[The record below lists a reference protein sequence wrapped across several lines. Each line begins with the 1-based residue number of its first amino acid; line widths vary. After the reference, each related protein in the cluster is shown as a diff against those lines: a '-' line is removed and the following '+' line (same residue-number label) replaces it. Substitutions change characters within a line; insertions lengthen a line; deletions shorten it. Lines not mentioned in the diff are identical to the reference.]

1 MVMRILFRSDVE
13 GLVQALTELQL
24 SILEMRCQSNAN
36 KVNNLSSTIME
47 IVEGVGGRSGLGEYA
62 LGLLEWYSNDQT

>member
-13 GLVQALTELQL
+13 GLVQTLTKLQL

-36 KVNNLSSTIME
+36 KMDDLSSTIME

-62 LGLLEWYSNDQT
+62 LGLLEWYSSDQT